1 MWKSGVSRR
10 TQQFLLYREKK
21 LKLRFNTWFV
31 ILSTFIEF
39 FEIFITNMVI
49 ILISGELATLSRLK
63 LTVYWNKVYDVVTCI
78 HDVTTKFHCVT
89 QIILYI
95 WSCDQKISIPIREVN
110 WENFNF
116 IRTWPNRSFEGS
128 SWFKFSN
135 LGLAVGISLENLE
148 ECDKRAKI

>member
-10 TQQFLLYREKK
+10 TQQFLLYRKK
-21 LKLRFNTWFV
+21 KKIAFQHMICDSFRF
-31 ILSTFIEF
+31 
-39 FEIFITNMVI
+39 
-49 ILISGELATLSRLK
+49 
-63 LTVYWNKVYDVVTCI
+63 YWVFRGFYNQHGHKVYDVITYI

-110 WENFNF
+110 WENLNF
-116 IRTWPNRSFEGS
+116 LRTWPNRSFEGW

-135 LGLAVGISLENLE
+135 LGLAVGVSLENLE
-148 ECDKRAKI
+148 EYDKRAKI